1 MRQQNRRD
9 KNETGEKYYGD
20 DSEDDCKGD
29 EDDCENEDGE
39 YEEDM
44 SEDEGEEND
53 CEEDERD
60 EGEEE
65 ENDCAIDWVLGF
77 ATKKRTTISE
87 RDCC

>member
-1 MRQQNRRD
+1 
-9 KNETGEKYYGD
+9 
-20 DSEDDCKGD
+20 
-29 EDDCENEDGE
+29 
-39 YEEDM
+39 M

>member
-1 MRQQNRRD
+1 
-9 KNETGEKYYGD
+9 
-20 DSEDDCKGD
+20 
-29 EDDCENEDGE
+29 
-39 YEEDM
+39 M

-60 EGEEE
+60 EEEKD
-65 ENDCAIDWVLGF
+65 DCAIDWVLGF